1 MQSSKVENIVFL
13 KNIESNIIQ
22 EAFIVLKRNVKFKDN
37 DIEVSLTRED
47 VLKEAELIINKNVE
61 YEEKECLKLNLK
73 RLRRKYNYSKT
84 INIITAIL
92 IGIKIII

>member
-1 MQSSKVENIVFL
+1 M
-13 KNIESNIIQ
+13 
-22 EAFIVLKRNVKFKDN
+22 VLKRSVRYKDN
-37 DIEVSLTRED
+37 DTEASLTRED
-47 VLKEAELIINKNVE
+47 VLKEAELIINKNIE

-84 INIITAIL
+84 INIIIAIL

>member
-22 EAFIVLKRNVKFKDN
+22 EAFIVLKRSVKFKDN

-47 VLKEAELIINKNVE
+47 VLKEAELIINKNIE

-84 INIITAIL
+84 INIIIAIL

>member
-13 KNIESNIIQ
+13 KIIESNIIQ
-22 EAFIVLKRNVKFKDN
+22 EAFIVLKRSVKFKDN

-84 INIITAIL
+84 INIIIAIL

>member
-22 EAFIVLKRNVKFKDN
+22 EAFIVLKRSVKFKDN

-84 INIITAIL
+84 INIIIAIL

>member
-22 EAFIVLKRNVKFKDN
+22 EAFIVLKRSVKFKDN
-37 DIEVSLTRED
+37 DIEASLTRED

>member
-22 EAFIVLKRNVKFKDN
+22 EAFIVLKRSVKFKDN

-47 VLKEAELIINKNVE
+47 VLKEAKLIINKNIE

-84 INIITAIL
+84 INIIIAIL

>member
-22 EAFIVLKRNVKFKDN
+22 EAFIVLKRSVKFKDN
-37 DIEVSLTRED
+37 DIEASLTRED

-84 INIITAIL
+84 INIIIAIL